1 MSKRKLVLSL
11 VAISCLIF
19 SVNVYATPIIPDAT
33 SWTVTITTLI
43 DRGSPA
49 PTTSITNLTG
59 DGVLLEYDAATGG
72 FGVGTSLCQYDFT
85 TTADSGGCLMLN
97 LDVGID
103 AYTGWYGNQFE
114 LHILQNGSETT
125 LVPFTDVEPGV
136 NLLFPNVPITLA
148 SGDTWGI
155 RVEAGNYDSGTG
167 VSGDITVST
176 STPVPE
182 PATMLLLGSG
192 LIGLVGFRRKF
203 NPV

>member
-1 MSKRKLVLSL
+1 MSKRKLVFSL

-19 SVNVYATPIIPDAT
+19 SVNAYATPIIPDAT
-33 SWTVTITTLI
+33 SWTVAITTLT
-43 DRGSPA
+43 DRGSPD

-59 DGVLLEYDAATGG
+59 DGVLLEYHAATGG
-72 FGVGTSLCQYDFT
+72 FGVGTSLRRYDFT
-85 TTADSGGCLMLN
+85 TTADAGGCLMLN

-103 AYTGWYGNQFE
+103 AFTGWYGNEFE

-125 LVPFTDVEPGV
+125 LVPFTSVEPGV
-136 NLLFPNVPITLA
+136 NLLFPNELITLA
-148 SGDTWGI
+148 SGDIWGI

-203 NPV
+203 KK